1 MVTVCKLLCI
11 ILRSLT
17 QVTHVDILTLVLQ
30 TEEPNID
37 VNVQTHSNDDFESMP
52 VSKILTPFL
61 HIVSHPCC

>member
-52 VSKILTPFL
+52 VSKILAPFL